1 MASMDLPTYRLFIN
15 GEWRES
21 RTRRFVENRNP
32 AMIQEVLGH
41 VPLACIE
48 EADEAIESA
57 AAAFPE
63 WRHRPSPRRGAIL
76 ARAAQIMT
84 ARKEELSR
92 TLTREEGKVLRES
105 RGEVQRAINVLEFNA
120 GESRRSGG
128 QIIPTELED
137 NLCYTV
143 RQPLGVV
150 ALITPWNFPVAIPCW
165 KIAPALVAGNTVVFK
180 PATLTPMTAAMV
192 VEIFQEAGLPAGCL
206 NMVLGTGGEVGER
219 LVDNPKVRAVSFTGS
234 NEIGSRLYA
243 RGAQRMIRVQ
253 CEMGG
258 KNPVLVLEDAD
269 LDLAVTAT
277 IQGAFGSTGQRC
289 TATSRVVIVQEV
301 ADRFIEKLLQ
311 KTAGLKS
318 GDGLDETVDV
328 GPSVDETQMNTV
340 LQYIE
345 IAKRE
350 GATLLCGGER
360 LRGDA
365 CSKGFFVAPTIFD
378 HVSRDSR
385 VAQEEIFG
393 PVLAIQR
400 VQNFE
405 EGMDVAND
413 VRFGL
418 SSSIFSN
425 DAVRIFRFIEGI
437 ETGITHINSGTVGGE
452 AQVPFG
458 GMKATGIGPRE
469 QGTTA
474 LDFYTELKAVYI
486 DYTGRKRDTNVY

>member
-1 MASMDLPTYRLFIN
+1 MATATPAYRLFIN
-15 GEWRES
+15 GEWKES
-21 RTRRFVENRNP
+21 RTRRAVDNRNP
-32 AMIQEVLGH
+32 AMIQEILGR
-41 VPLACIE
+41 VPLAVPE
-48 EADEAIESA
+48 EANDAVEA
-57 AAAFPE
+57 AAEAFPA
-63 WRHRPSPRRGAIL
+63 WRHKPAPQRGAIV

-92 TLTREEGKVLRES
+92 ALTREEGKALRES
-105 RGEVQRAINVLEFNA
+105 RGEVQRGINVMEFTA

-128 QIIPTELED
+128 DIIPTELED

-206 NMVLGTGGEVGER
+206 NLVLGTGGEVGER
-219 LVDNPKVRAVSFTGS
+219 LVDHPKVKAVSFTGS

-243 RGAQRMIRVQ
+243 KGAQRMIRVQ

-258 KNPVLVLEDAD
+258 KNPVVVLEDAD
-269 LDLAVTAT
+269 LDLAVSAT
-277 IQGAFGSTGQRC
+277 VQGAFGSTGQRC
-289 TATSRVVIVQEV
+289 TATSRVVIVEEI
-301 ADRFIEKLLQ
+301 ADRFLDRLLSQ
-311 KTAGLKS
+311 AAKLKS
-318 GDGLDETVDV
+318 GSGLDESVDV

-340 LQYIE
+340 LRYIE
-345 IAKRE
+345 IGKRE
-350 GATLLCGGER
+350 GAKLLCGGER
-360 LRGDA
+360 LRDGG
-365 CSKGFFVAPTIFD
+365 CENGYFVAPTIFD
-378 HVSRDSR
+378 HVRRDAR
-385 VAQEEIFG
+385 IAQEEIFG

-400 VQNFE
+400 VRDFE
-405 EGMDVAND
+405 EALDAAND

-418 SSSIFSN
+418 SSSLFSN
-425 DAVRIFRFIEGI
+425 DAARIFRFIDAI

-458 GMKATGIGPRE
+458 GMKATGVGPRE

-474 LDFYTELKAVYI
+474 LDFYTEIKAVYV
-486 DYTGRKRDTNVY
+486 DYTGRKRQSNLY

>member
-1 MASMDLPTYRLFIN
+1 MATAAPAYRLFIN
-15 GEWRES
+15 GEWKES
-21 RTRRFVENRNP
+21 RTRRAVDNRNP
-32 AMIQEVLGH
+32 AMIQEILGR
-41 VPLACIE
+41 VPLALPE
-48 EADEAIESA
+48 EANDAVEAA
-57 AAAFPE
+57 AAAFPA
-63 WRHRPSPRRGAIL
+63 WRHKPAPQRGAIV
-76 ARAAQIMT
+76 ARAAQIMI

-92 TLTREEGKVLRES
+92 ALTREEGKTLRES
-105 RGEVQRAINVLEFNA
+105 RGEVQRAINVMEFTA
-120 GESRRSGG
+120 GESRRNGG
-128 QIIPTELED
+128 DIIPTELED

-150 ALITPWNFPVAIPCW
+150 VLITPWNFPVAIPCW

-180 PATLTPMTAAMV
+180 PATFTPMTAGIV

-219 LVDNPKVRAVSFTGS
+219 LVDHPKVKAVSFTGS

-243 RGAQRMIRVQ
+243 KGAQRMLRVQ

-258 KNPVLVLEDAD
+258 KNPVVVVEDAD
-269 LDLAVTAT
+269 LDLAVSAT

-289 TATSRVVIVQEV
+289 TATSRVVIVEEI
-301 ADRFIEKLLQ
+301 ADRFVDRLLSQAAKL
-311 KTAGLKS
+311 KTGN
-318 GDGLDETVDV
+318 GLDESVDV

-340 LQYIE
+340 LRYIE
-345 IAKRE
+345 IGKRE
-350 GATLLCGGER
+350 GARLLCGGER
-360 LRGDA
+360 LHDGG
-365 CSKGFFVAPTIFD
+365 CENGYFVAPTIFD
-378 HVSRDSR
+378 YVRRDAR
-385 VAQEEIFG
+385 IAQEEIFG

-400 VQNFE
+400 VRNFE
-405 EGMDVAND
+405 EALDVAND

-418 SSSIFSN
+418 SSSLFSN
-425 DAVRIFRFIEGI
+425 DAARIFRFIDGI

-474 LDFYTELKAVYI
+474 LDFFTEIKAVYV
-486 DYTGRKRDTNVY
+486 DYTGRKRQSNLY

>member
-1 MASMDLPTYRLFIN
+1 MATAAPAYRLFIN
-15 GEWRES
+15 GEWKES
-21 RTRRFVENRNP
+21 RTRRAVDNRNP
-32 AMIQEVLGH
+32 AMIQEILGR
-41 VPLACIE
+41 VPLAVPE
-48 EADEAIESA
+48 EANDAVEA
-57 AAAFPE
+57 AAEAFPA
-63 WRHRPSPRRGAIL
+63 WRHKPAPQRGAIV

-92 TLTREEGKVLRES
+92 ALTREEGKALRES
-105 RGEVQRAINVLEFNA
+105 RGEVQRAINVMEFTA

-128 QIIPTELED
+128 DIIPTELED

-206 NMVLGTGGEVGER
+206 NLVLGTGGEVGER
-219 LVDNPKVRAVSFTGS
+219 LVDHPKVKAVSFTGS

-243 RGAQRMIRVQ
+243 KGAQRMIRVQ

-258 KNPVLVLEDAD
+258 KNPVVVLEDAD
-269 LDLAVTAT
+269 LDLAVSAT
-277 IQGAFGSTGQRC
+277 VQGAFGSTGQRC
-289 TATSRVVIVQEV
+289 TATSRVVIVEEI
-301 ADRFIEKLLQ
+301 ADRFLDRLLSQ
-311 KTAGLKS
+311 AAKLKS
-318 GDGLDETVDV
+318 GSGLDESVDV

-340 LQYIE
+340 LRYIE
-345 IAKRE
+345 IGKRE
-350 GATLLCGGER
+350 GAKLLCGGER
-360 LRGDA
+360 LRDGG
-365 CSKGFFVAPTIFD
+365 CENGYFVAPTIFD
-378 HVSRDSR
+378 HVRRDAR
-385 VAQEEIFG
+385 IAQEEIFG

-400 VQNFE
+400 VRDFE
-405 EGMDVAND
+405 EALDAAND

-418 SSSIFSN
+418 SSSLFSN
-425 DAVRIFRFIEGI
+425 DAARIFRFIDGI

-458 GMKATGIGPRE
+458 GMKATGVGPRE

-474 LDFYTELKAVYI
+474 LDFYTEIKAVYV
-486 DYTGRKRDTNVY
+486 DYTGRKRQSNLY